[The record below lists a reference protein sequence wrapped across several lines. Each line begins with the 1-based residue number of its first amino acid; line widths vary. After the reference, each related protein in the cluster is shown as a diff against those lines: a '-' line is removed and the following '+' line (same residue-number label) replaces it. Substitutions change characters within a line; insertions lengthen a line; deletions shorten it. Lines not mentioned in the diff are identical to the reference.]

1 MIHVTNAKE
10 LSLIINTLC
19 ARYFNGPPGK
29 VKKEKKFWKYIVQ
42 QQYNELMQ
50 HEFLTYVAR

>member
-29 VKKEKKFWKYIVQ
+29 VKKEKKF
-42 QQYNELMQ
+42 
-50 HEFLTYVAR
+50 